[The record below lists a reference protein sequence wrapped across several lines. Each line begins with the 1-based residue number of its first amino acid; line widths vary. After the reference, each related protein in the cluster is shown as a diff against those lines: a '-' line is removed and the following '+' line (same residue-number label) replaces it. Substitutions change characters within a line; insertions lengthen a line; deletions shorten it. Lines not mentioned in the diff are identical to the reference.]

1 MCARIIQNVD
11 VHVLGRIYRVQTDN
25 TFPPLPIRWNGPP
38 GDRYAVCRSSGEQR
52 EIAPMKWGL
61 VRAWA
66 RSDDFAPHNAR
77 AETAATKPTFR
88 DAWRRRRAVLPV
100 NGWYE
105 WRKPERTP
113 KAPSCTW
120 RRCGNAGTARTD
132 RSTVSP
138 CSPRPHVAAIHNRQP
153 AVLESEAEIDD
164 WLDPT
169 TTHRRLMA
177 LAAQPGS
184 GPLRIHQVLTGARD
198 RLHPDARHH
207 RPDNPSQPDPERAR
221 DSQHA
226 PTAPLG
232 SRAE

>member
-38 GDRYAVCRSSGEQR
+38 GDRYALCRSSGEQR

-61 VRAWA
+61 VPAWA

-113 KAPSCTW
+113 FLIADAEGAILHLAALWERWNGPNGPLDGFTVLTTAP
-120 RRCGNAGTARTD
+120 RAEI
-132 RSTVSP
+132 
-138 CSPRPHVAAIHNRQP
+138 AAIHNRQP

-184 GPLRIHQVLTGARD
+184 GPLRIHQVSTAVN
-198 RLHPDARHH
+198 
-207 RPDNPSQPDPERAR
+207 NPRNKSPSA
-221 DSQHA
+221 A
-226 PTAPLG
+226 TLPL
-232 SRAE
+232 